1 MDVYKIKA
9 SAFIPCILS
18 LNILFFLRD
27 FANIA
32 VPSIVFL
39 AIAVL
44 IALFSDKTEVIAFC
58 FCCIPV
64 LNAFQSKYALWLC
77 MIIYIVRFVKKPTI
91 YAHFL
96 PVFFLVLWEV
106 LHKSADFSFV
116 EVIRLF
122 TELSFCCFIG
132 SLTGEDFDFDK
143 TVRTMSFTAVCA
155 CITIL
160 LSQLK
165 GYGYSVTLLF
175 SGVFRLG
182 YGIDETRM
190 SVGFNPNYLAYIC
203 ICCISGLVYIVYKKR
218 QNLFDTLFIA
228 MLSVFGLLTMSKK
241 FVLCLLIMFVL
252 FFLCWE
258 GFEIKGKIKSLLL
271 TIAIIIPVVF
281 IMQRVFPTAYDAL
294 ILRFGESDMSTGRND
309 IFAYY
314 TEMLLSDPNLL
325 MFGVGLQG
333 YETKLLTNYNLSI
346 PHNAFQEL
354 LVMWGIPGFIAFV
367 AFLIL
372 LMNRAHKLNHN
383 IQFVNYIPL
392 IIMLVNIQVSQ
403 MASSSVVTILIAFV
417 YMCLV
422 TDMKTS
428 ADRANTMPQNQ
439 E

>member
-1 MDVYKIKA
+1 M
-9 SAFIPCILS
+9 
-18 LNILFFLRD
+18 
-27 FANIA
+27 
-32 VPSIVFL
+32 
-39 AIAVL
+39 
-44 IALFSDKTEVIAFC
+44 
-58 FCCIPV
+58 
-64 LNAFQSKYALWLC
+64 
-77 MIIYIVRFVKKPTI
+77 
-91 YAHFL
+91 
-96 PVFFLVLWEV
+96 
-106 LHKSADFSFV
+106 
-116 EVIRLF
+116 
-122 TELSFCCFIG
+122 
-132 SLTGEDFDFDK
+132 
-143 TVRTMSFTAVCA
+143 
-155 CITIL
+155 
-160 LSQLK
+160 
-165 GYGYSVTLLF
+165 
-175 SGVFRLG
+175 
-182 YGIDETRM
+182 
-190 SVGFNPNYLAYIC
+190 
-203 ICCISGLVYIVYKKR
+203 
-218 QNLFDTLFIA
+218 
-228 MLSVFGLLTMSKK
+228 
-241 FVLCLLIMFVL
+241 
-252 FFLCWE
+252 
-258 GFEIKGKIKSLLL
+258 L

-294 ILRFGESDMSTGRND
+294 ILRFGENDISTGRND

-354 LVMWGIPGFIAFV
+354 LVMWGIPGLVAFV